1 MASGE
6 QGKFGSFGQDKAS
19 NGMKGFVPKSGRPT
33 KGGSL
38 SRTAGAQG
46 LLHYFFRQMSSIGNE
61 RGKRGSDKNVDFRV
75 NTNELHVDAGSGL
88 RPTVGPFRNGEA
100 SSNHDCPPFFQKI
113 IEELVSPKRAVRPSP
128 ESEINGRPSHWP
140 SGNGAIAA
148 AIFPSDDAAEVSA
161 ARAPRWKRI
170 LDVTCIVLSSPF
182 WLPVMTLVMGL
193 VRLTSPGPIFYRQE
207 RVGYRRTPF
216 MLFKFRTMCVNAE
229 TRGHEEY
236 FADLMRSECPMTKLD
251 AVGDIR
257 LIPGG
262 RFLRA
267 SGLDELPQI
276 FNVLRGEM
284 SLVGP
289 RPCLPAEFERYQPS
303 EQQRVN
309 ALPGLSGY
317 WQVNG
322 KNNTSFKEMI
332 AMDLF
337 YIRKMSIWLDLTI
350 MFRTIPTLIKEVLN
364 RPRTSRDRP
373 PPNPAYYPR
382 RVAGGSN
389 GVANKI

>member
-1 MASGE
+1 MS
-6 QGKFGSFGQDKAS
+6 
-19 NGMKGFVPKSGRPT
+19 GFVPKSGQPT

-38 SRTAGAQG
+38 SESPRARK
-46 LLHYFFRQMSSIGNE
+46 LLRYFFRHEPSVGSSGEHAANGAINLGLNE
-61 RGKRGSDKNVDFRV
+61 TQLRVGGESEPRLSVGS
-75 NTNELHVDAGSGL
+75 S
-88 RPTVGPFRNGEA
+88 RNGAA
-100 SSNHDCPPFFQKI
+100 SLNHAYPASLQKI
-113 IEELVSPKRAVRPSP
+113 IVELVSSDGQTLRRPLGS
-128 ESEINGRPSHWP
+128 
-140 SGNGAIAA
+140 GAIAA

-161 ARAPRWKRI
+161 ARMPRWKRI

-251 AVGDIR
+251 AVGDSR

-289 RPCLPAEFERYQPS
+289 RPCLPREFERYQPP
-303 EQQRVN
+303 ERQRVN
-309 ALPGLSGY
+309 ALPGLTGY

-322 KNNTSFKEMI
+322 KNNTTFKEMI

-337 YIRKMSIWLDLTI
+337 YIRNMSIWLDLTI

-373 PPNPAYYPR
+373 LSNPADYPR
-382 RVAGGSN
+382 RFAGGAN
-389 GVANKI
+389 GVTNKV

>member
-1 MASGE
+1 
-6 QGKFGSFGQDKAS
+6 
-19 NGMKGFVPKSGRPT
+19 MKRFVPKSGRPT

-46 LLHYFFRQMSSIGNE
+46 FLHYFFRQMSSTGDE
-61 RGKRGSDKNVDFRV
+61 RGKQGSDKNNDFRV
-75 NTNELHVDAGSGL
+75 NTNEPHVDAGSGL
-88 RPTVGPFRNGEA
+88 RPTVGSSRNGAA
-100 SSNHDCPPFFQKI
+100 SSNHAYPASLQKI
-113 IEELVSPKRAVRPSP
+113 IVELVSSDGQTLRRPLGS
-128 ESEINGRPSHWP
+128 
-140 SGNGAIAA
+140 GAIAA

-161 ARAPRWKRI
+161 GRMPRWKRI

-193 VRLTSPGPIFYRQE
+193 VRLTSRGPIFYRQE
-207 RVGYRRTPF
+207 RVGYRRNRF
-216 MLFKFRTMCVNAE
+216 MIFKFRTMHVNTE
-229 TRGHEEY
+229 TRTHEEY
-236 FADLMRSECPMTKLD
+236 FAHLMRVDCPMAKLD
-251 AVGDIR
+251 GEGDSR
-257 LIPGG
+257 LIACG

-289 RPCLPAEFERYQPS
+289 RPCLPHEFQRYKAWQ
-303 EQQRVN
+303 QQRVS
-309 ALPGLSGY
+309 APPGLTGY

-322 KNNTSFKEMI
+322 KNKTTFNEMI

-337 YIRKMSIWLDLTI
+337 YIRNMSIWLDLTI

-373 PPNPAYYPR
+373 LRNRAHYPR
-382 RVAGGSN
+382 RSPEGRTE
-389 GVANKI
+389 

>member
-1 MASGE
+1 
-6 QGKFGSFGQDKAS
+6 
-19 NGMKGFVPKSGRPT
+19 MKGFVPKSGRPT

-38 SRTAGAQG
+38 SESPRSRK
-46 LLHYFFRQMSSIGNE
+46 LLRYFFRQMSSISNE
-61 RGKRGSDKNVDFRV
+61 RGKRGSDKNIDFRV

-88 RPTVGPFRNGEA
+88 RPTVSPSRNGDA
-100 SSNHDCPPFFQKI
+100 SLNHAYPASLQKI
-113 IEELVSPKRAVRPSP
+113 IVELVSSERAAKPSP

-161 ARAPRWKRI
+161 ARRPRWKRI
-170 LDVTCIVLSSPF
+170 LDVTCIVLSSLF

-216 MLFKFRTMCVNAE
+216 MLFKFRTMYVNAE
-229 TRGHEEY
+229 TRRHEEY

-251 AVGDIR
+251 AVGDTR

-289 RPCLPAEFERYQPS
+289 RPCLPREFERYQPP
-303 EQQRVN
+303 ERQRVN
-309 ALPGLSGY
+309 ALPGLTGY

-322 KNNTSFKEMI
+322 KNNTTFKEMI

-337 YIRKMSIWLDLTI
+337 YIRNMSIWLDLTI

-373 PPNPAYYPR
+373 PPNPAHYPR
-382 RVAGGSN
+382 RFDGGAN
-389 GVANKI
+389 GIANKI

>member
-1 MASGE
+1 M
-6 QGKFGSFGQDKAS
+6 
-19 NGMKGFVPKSGRPT
+19 
-33 KGGSL
+33 
-38 SRTAGAQG
+38 SRTAGAQR
-46 LLHYFFRQMSSIGNE
+46 LLHYFFRQMSSTGDE
-61 RGKRGSDKNVDFRV
+61 RGKRGSDKNIDFRV
-75 NTNELHVDAGSGL
+75 TTNELHFDAGSGS

-100 SSNHDCPPFFQKI
+100 SLNHAYPASLQKI
-113 IEELVSPKRAVRPSP
+113 IVELVSSDRAAGLNFESRSNGQTLRRPL
-128 ESEINGRPSHWP
+128 
-140 SGNGAIAA
+140 GNGAIAA

-161 ARAPRWKRI
+161 ARMPLWKRI

-207 RVGYRRTPF
+207 RVGYRRSPF
-216 MLFKFRTMCVNAE
+216 MLFKFRTMYVNAE
-229 TRGHEEY
+229 TRGHEDY

-251 AVGDIR
+251 AVGDTR

-289 RPCLPAEFERYQPS
+289 RPCLPVEFERYQPS
-303 EQQRVN
+303 ERQRVN
-309 ALPGLSGY
+309 AFPGLTGY

-322 KNNTSFKEMI
+322 KNNTTFKEMI

-337 YIRKMSIWLDLTI
+337 YIRNMSIWLDLTI

-364 RPRTSRDRP
+364 RPRTSRDRT
-373 PPNPAYYPR
+373 PPNSVYHPSR
-382 RVAGGSN
+382 FAGGAN

>member
-1 MASGE
+1 MS
-6 QGKFGSFGQDKAS
+6 
-19 NGMKGFVPKSGRPT
+19 GFVPKSGRPT

-38 SRTAGAQG
+38 SESPRARK
-46 LLHYFFRQMSSIGNE
+46 LLRYFFRQMSSIGDE
-61 RGKRGSDKNVDFRV
+61 RGKRGSDKNNDFRV

-113 IEELVSPKRAVRPSP
+113 IEELVSPERAVRPSP
-128 ESEINGRPSHWP
+128 ESKINARPSHWP
-140 SGNGAIAA
+140 SGSGAIAA

-161 ARAPRWKRI
+161 GRMPRWKRI

-182 WLPVMTLVMGL
+182 WLLVMTLVMGL

-207 RVGYRRTPF
+207 RVGYRRNRF
-216 MLFKFRTMCVNAE
+216 MIFKFRTMHVNTE
-229 TRGHEEY
+229 TRTHEEY
-236 FADLMRSECPMTKLD
+236 FAHLMRVDCPMAKLD
-251 AVGDIR
+251 GEGDSR
-257 LIPGG
+257 LIACG

-289 RPCLPAEFERYQPS
+289 RPCLPHEFQRYKAWQR
-303 EQQRVN
+303 QRVS
-309 ALPGLSGY
+309 APPGLTGY

-322 KNNTSFKEMI
+322 KNKTTFNEMI

-337 YIRKMSIWLDLTI
+337 YIRNMSIWLDLTI
-350 MFRTIPTLIKEVLN
+350 MFRTIPTLIKEVLS

-373 PPNPAYYPR
+373 LRNRAHYPR
-382 RVAGGSN
+382 RSPEGRTE
-389 GVANKI
+389 

>member
-1 MASGE
+1 MS
-6 QGKFGSFGQDKAS
+6 
-19 NGMKGFVPKSGRPT
+19 GFVPKSGRPT

-38 SRTAGAQG
+38 SESPRARK
-46 LLHYFFRQMSSIGNE
+46 LLRYFFRQMSSIGDGRE
-61 RGKRGSDKNVDFRV
+61 KRGSDKNEDFRA

-88 RPTVGPFRNGEA
+88 RPTVGPSRNGAA
-100 SSNHDCPPFFQKI
+100 SLNHAYPASLQKI
-113 IEELVSPKRAVRPSP
+113 IVELVSSDRAAGLNFESRSDGQTLRRPLGS
-128 ESEINGRPSHWP
+128 
-140 SGNGAIAA
+140 GAIAA

-161 ARAPRWKRI
+161 ARMLRWKRI
-170 LDVTCIVLSSPF
+170 LDVICIVLSSPF

-216 MLFKFRTMCVNAE
+216 MLFKFRTMYVNAE

-251 AVGDIR
+251 AVGDTR

-289 RPCLPAEFERYQPS
+289 RPCLPREFERYQPP
-303 EQQRVN
+303 ERQRVN
-309 ALPGLSGY
+309 ALPGLTGY

-322 KNNTSFKEMI
+322 KNNTTFKEMI

-337 YIRKMSIWLDLTI
+337 YIRNMSIWLDLTI

-364 RPRTSRDRP
+364 RPRTSWDRP
-373 PPNPAYYPR
+373 LSNPADYPR
-382 RVAGGSN
+382 RSP
-389 GVANKI
+389 

>member
-1 MASGE
+1 MS
-6 QGKFGSFGQDKAS
+6 
-19 NGMKGFVPKSGRPT
+19 GFVPKSGRPT

-38 SRTAGAQG
+38 SESPRARK
-46 LLHYFFRQMSSIGNE
+46 LLRYFFRQMSSTSDE

-88 RPTVGPFRNGEA
+88 RPTVGPSRNGAA
-100 SSNHDCPPFFQKI
+100 SLNHAYPASLQKI
-113 IEELVSPKRAVRPSP
+113 IVELVSSDGQALPRPLGS
-128 ESEINGRPSHWP
+128 
-140 SGNGAIAA
+140 GAIAA

-161 ARAPRWKRI
+161 ARMPRWKRI

-216 MLFKFRTMCVNAE
+216 MLFKFRTMYVNAE
-229 TRGHEEY
+229 TREHEEY
-236 FADLMRSECPMTKLD
+236 VADLMRSECPMTKLD

-289 RPCLPAEFERYQPS
+289 RPCLPMEFERYQPS

-309 ALPGLSGY
+309 ALPGLTGY

-322 KNNTSFKEMI
+322 KNNTTFKEMI

-337 YIRKMSIWLDLTI
+337 YIRNMSPSLDLKI
-350 MFRTIPTLIKEVLN
+350 MSRTVPVLFGQAKTSISSRLHKEAATPAIPLMT
-364 RPRTSRDRP
+364 
-373 PPNPAYYPR
+373 PA
-382 RVAGGSN
+382 RVEQNGSTHRL
-389 GVANKI
+389 

>member
-1 MASGE
+1 MS
-6 QGKFGSFGQDKAS
+6 
-19 NGMKGFVPKSGRPT
+19 GFVPKSGRPT

-38 SRTAGAQG
+38 SRTARAQG
-46 LLHYFFRQMSSIGNE
+46 FLHYFFRHEPSVGSSGEQAANGAMNRGLNE
-61 RGKRGSDKNVDFRV
+61 
-75 NTNELHVDAGSGL
+75 TQLHVGGKSEPRRNVGSS
-88 RPTVGPFRNGEA
+88 RNGAA
-100 SSNHDCPPFFQKI
+100 SLNHAYPASLQKI
-113 IEELVSPKRAVRPSP
+113 IVELVSSDRAAALNF
-128 ESEINGRPSHWP
+128 ESRSDGQTLRRP

-161 ARAPRWKRI
+161 ARMLRWKRI
-170 LDVTCIVLSSPF
+170 LDVACIVLSSPF

-193 VRLTSPGPIFYRQE
+193 VRFTSRGPIFYRQE
-207 RVGYRRTPF
+207 RVGYRRSPF
-216 MLFKFRTMCVNAE
+216 MLFKFRTMYVNAE
-229 TRGHEEY
+229 TRRHEEY

-251 AVGDIR
+251 AVGDTR

-289 RPCLPAEFERYQPS
+289 RPCLPREFERYQPS
-303 EQQRVN
+303 ERQRVN
-309 ALPGLSGY
+309 ALPGLTGY

-322 KNNTSFKEMI
+322 KNNTTFKEMI

-337 YIRKMSIWLDLTI
+337 YIRNMSIWLDLTI
-350 MFRTIPTLIKEVLN
+350 MFRTIPALIKEVLN

-382 RVAGGSN
+382 RFDGGAN
-389 GVANKI
+389 GIANKI

>member
-1 MASGE
+1 MS
-6 QGKFGSFGQDKAS
+6 
-19 NGMKGFVPKSGRPT
+19 GFVPKSGRPT

-38 SRTAGAQG
+38 SRTARAQG
-46 LLHYFFRQMSSIGNE
+46 FLHYFFRHEPSVGSSGEQAANGAMNRGLNE
-61 RGKRGSDKNVDFRV
+61 
-75 NTNELHVDAGSGL
+75 TQLHVGGKSEPRRNVGSS
-88 RPTVGPFRNGEA
+88 RNGAA
-100 SSNHDCPPFFQKI
+100 SLNHAYPASLQKI
-113 IEELVSPKRAVRPSP
+113 IVELVSSDRAAALNFESRSDGQTLRRPLGS
-128 ESEINGRPSHWP
+128 
-140 SGNGAIAA
+140 GAIAA

-161 ARAPRWKRI
+161 ARMLRWKRI
-170 LDVTCIVLSSPF
+170 LDVACIVLSSPF

-193 VRLTSPGPIFYRQE
+193 VRFTSRGPIFYRQE
-207 RVGYRRTPF
+207 RVGYRRSPF
-216 MLFKFRTMCVNAE
+216 MLFKFRTMYVNAE
-229 TRGHEEY
+229 TRRHEEY

-251 AVGDIR
+251 AVGDTR

-289 RPCLPAEFERYQPS
+289 RPCLPGEFERYQPS
-303 EQQRVN
+303 ERQRVN
-309 ALPGLSGY
+309 ALPGLTGY

-322 KNNTSFKEMI
+322 KNNTTFKEMI

-337 YIRKMSIWLDLTI
+337 YIRNMSIWLDLTI
-350 MFRTIPTLIKEVLN
+350 MFRTIPALIKEVLN

-382 RVAGGSN
+382 RFDGGAN
-389 GVANKI
+389 GIANKI

>member
-1 MASGE
+1 MS
-6 QGKFGSFGQDKAS
+6 
-19 NGMKGFVPKSGRPT
+19 GFVPKSGRPT

-38 SRTAGAQG
+38 SESPRARK
-46 LLHYFFRQMSSIGNE
+46 LLRYFFRQMSSTSDE

-75 NTNELHVDAGSGL
+75 NTNELHIDAGSGL
-88 RPTVGPFRNGEA
+88 RPTVGSSRNGAA
-100 SSNHDCPPFFQKI
+100 SLNHAYPASLQKI
-113 IEELVSPKRAVRPSP
+113 IVELVSSERAAKPSP

-161 ARAPRWKRI
+161 ARRPRWKRI
-170 LDVTCIVLSSPF
+170 LDVTCIVLSSLF

-251 AVGDIR
+251 AVGDTR

-289 RPCLPAEFERYQPS
+289 RPCLPMEFERYQPS

-309 ALPGLSGY
+309 ALPGLTGY

-322 KNNTSFKEMI
+322 KNNTTFKEMI

-337 YIRKMSIWLDLTI
+337 YIRNMSIWLDLTI

-364 RPRTSRDRP
+364 RPRTSPDRSLS
-373 PPNPAYYPR
+373 NPADYPR
-382 RVAGGSN
+382 RFAGGAN

>member
-1 MASGE
+1 
-6 QGKFGSFGQDKAS
+6 
-19 NGMKGFVPKSGRPT
+19 MKGFVPKSGRPT

-46 LLHYFFRQMSSIGNE
+46 LLRYFFRQMSSTGDE
-61 RGKRGSDKNVDFRV
+61 RGKRGSDKNMDFRAH
-75 NTNELHVDAGSGL
+75 TNELHVDAGSGL
-88 RPTVGPFRNGEA
+88 RPTVGPSRNGAA
-100 SSNHDCPPFFQKI
+100 SLNHAYPASLQKI
-113 IEELVSPKRAVRPSP
+113 IVELVSSDRAAGLNFESRSDGQTLRRPLGS
-128 ESEINGRPSHWP
+128 
-140 SGNGAIAA
+140 GAIAA

-161 ARAPRWKRI
+161 ARMLRWKRI
-170 LDVTCIVLSSPF
+170 LDVICIVLSSPF

-207 RVGYRRTPF
+207 RVGYRRTLF
-216 MLFKFRTMCVNAE
+216 MLFKFRTMHVNAE

-236 FADLMRSECPMTKLD
+236 FADLMRAECPMTKLD
-251 AVGDIR
+251 EVGDTR

-289 RPCLPAEFERYQPS
+289 RPCLPREFERYQPP
-303 EQQRVN
+303 ERQRVN
-309 ALPGLSGY
+309 ALPGLTGY

-322 KNNTSFKEMI
+322 KNNTTFKEMI

-337 YIRKMSIWLDLTI
+337 YIRNMSIWLDLTI

-373 PPNPAYYPR
+373 LSNPADYPR
-382 RVAGGSN
+382 RVSPEGRN
-389 GVANKI
+389 RVADQI

>member
-1 MASGE
+1 MS
-6 QGKFGSFGQDKAS
+6 
-19 NGMKGFVPKSGRPT
+19 GFVSKSGRPT

-46 LLHYFFRQMSSIGNE
+46 FLDYFFRQMSSRGDE
-61 RGKRGSDKNVDFRV
+61 REKRGSDKNEDFRA

-88 RPTVGPFRNGEA
+88 RPTVGPFRNGAA
-100 SSNHDCPPFFQKI
+100 SLNHAYPASLKKI
-113 IEELVSPKRAVRPSP
+113 IVELVSSDGQTLRRPLGS
-128 ESEINGRPSHWP
+128 
-140 SGNGAIAA
+140 GAIAA

-161 ARAPRWKRI
+161 ARMPRWKRI
-170 LDVTCIVLSSPF
+170 LDVTYIVLSSPF

-193 VRLTSPGPIFYRQE
+193 VRLTSLGPIFYRQE
-207 RVGYRRTPF
+207 RVGYRRTRF
-216 MLFKFRTMCVNAE
+216 MLFKFRTMYVNAE

-251 AVGDIR
+251 AVGDSR

-289 RPCLPAEFERYQPS
+289 RPCLPREFKRYQPS
-303 EQQRVN
+303 EQQRIN
-309 ALPGLSGY
+309 ALPGLTGY

-322 KNNTSFKEMI
+322 KNNTTFKEMI

-337 YIRKMSIWLDLTI
+337 YIRNTSIWLDLTI
-350 MFRTIPTLIKEVLN
+350 MFRTIPILIKEVLN
-364 RPRTSRDRP
+364 RPRTSPDRSLS
-373 PPNPAYYPR
+373 NPADYPR
-382 RVAGGSN
+382 RFAGGAN

>member
-1 MASGE
+1 M
-6 QGKFGSFGQDKAS
+6 
-19 NGMKGFVPKSGRPT
+19 
-33 KGGSL
+33 
-38 SRTAGAQG
+38 
-46 LLHYFFRQMSSIGNE
+46 
-61 RGKRGSDKNVDFRV
+61 
-75 NTNELHVDAGSGL
+75 
-88 RPTVGPFRNGEA
+88 
-100 SSNHDCPPFFQKI
+100 
-113 IEELVSPKRAVRPSP
+113 
-128 ESEINGRPSHWP
+128 
-140 SGNGAIAA
+140 
-148 AIFPSDDAAEVSA
+148 
-161 ARAPRWKRI
+161 PRWKRI

-193 VRLTSPGPIFYRQE
+193 VRLTSLGPIFYRQE

-216 MLFKFRTMCVNAE
+216 MLFKFRTMYVNAD
-229 TRGHEEY
+229 TRAHEEY
-236 FADLMRSECPMTKLD
+236 FADLMRSECRMTKLD
-251 AVGDIR
+251 AVGDTR

-289 RPCLPAEFERYQPS
+289 RPCLPREFERYQPP
-303 EQQRVN
+303 ERQRVN
-309 ALPGLSGY
+309 ALPGLTGY

-322 KNNTSFKEMI
+322 KNNTTFKEMI

-337 YIRKMSIWLDLTI
+337 YIRNMSIWLDLTI

-373 PPNPAYYPR
+373 LSNPVDYPR
-382 RVAGGSN
+382 RFAGGAK

>member
-1 MASGE
+1 
-6 QGKFGSFGQDKAS
+6 
-19 NGMKGFVPKSGRPT
+19 
-33 KGGSL
+33 
-38 SRTAGAQG
+38 
-46 LLHYFFRQMSSIGNE
+46 
-61 RGKRGSDKNVDFRV
+61 
-75 NTNELHVDAGSGL
+75 
-88 RPTVGPFRNGEA
+88 
-100 SSNHDCPPFFQKI
+100 
-113 IEELVSPKRAVRPSP
+113 
-128 ESEINGRPSHWP
+128 
-140 SGNGAIAA
+140 
-148 AIFPSDDAAEVSA
+148 
-161 ARAPRWKRI
+161 
-170 LDVTCIVLSSPF
+170 
-182 WLPVMTLVMGL
+182 
-193 VRLTSPGPIFYRQE
+193 
-207 RVGYRRTPF
+207 

-251 AVGDIR
+251 AVGDTR
-257 LIPGG
+257 LIPAG

-289 RPCLPAEFERYQPS
+289 RPCLPREFERYQPS

-309 ALPGLSGY
+309 ALPGLTGY

-322 KNNTSFKEMI
+322 KNNTTFKEMI

-337 YIRKMSIWLDLTI
+337 YSRNMSIWLDLTI

-373 PPNPAYYPR
+373 PQSPLIIRAVSPEGR
-382 RVAGGSN
+382 N

>member
-1 MASGE
+1 
-6 QGKFGSFGQDKAS
+6 
-19 NGMKGFVPKSGRPT
+19 
-33 KGGSL
+33 
-38 SRTAGAQG
+38 
-46 LLHYFFRQMSSIGNE
+46 
-61 RGKRGSDKNVDFRV
+61 
-75 NTNELHVDAGSGL
+75 
-88 RPTVGPFRNGEA
+88 
-100 SSNHDCPPFFQKI
+100 
-113 IEELVSPKRAVRPSP
+113 
-128 ESEINGRPSHWP
+128 
-140 SGNGAIAA
+140 
-148 AIFPSDDAAEVSA
+148 
-161 ARAPRWKRI
+161 
-170 LDVTCIVLSSPF
+170 
-182 WLPVMTLVMGL
+182 
-193 VRLTSPGPIFYRQE
+193 
-207 RVGYRRTPF
+207 
-216 MLFKFRTMCVNAE
+216 MLFKFRTMYVNAE
-229 TRGHEEY
+229 TRRHEEY

-251 AVGDIR
+251 AVGDTR

-289 RPCLPAEFERYQPS
+289 RPCLPREFERYQPS
-303 EQQRVN
+303 ERQRVN
-309 ALPGLSGY
+309 ALPGLTGY

-322 KNNTSFKEMI
+322 KNNTTFKEMI

-382 RVAGGSN
+382 RFDGGAN
-389 GVANKI
+389 GIANKI

>member
-1 MASGE
+1 MS
-6 QGKFGSFGQDKAS
+6 
-19 NGMKGFVPKSGRPT
+19 GFVPKSGRPT

-38 SRTAGAQG
+38 SRTARAQG
-46 LLHYFFRQMSSIGNE
+46 FLHYFFRHEPSVGSSGEQAANGAMNRGLNE
-61 RGKRGSDKNVDFRV
+61 
-75 NTNELHVDAGSGL
+75 TQLHVGGKSEPRRNVGSS
-88 RPTVGPFRNGEA
+88 RNGAA
-100 SSNHDCPPFFQKI
+100 SLNHAYPASLQKI
-113 IEELVSPKRAVRPSP
+113 IVELVSSERAAKPSP

-148 AIFPSDDAAEVSA
+148 AIFPSDDAAEVAA
-161 ARAPRWKRI
+161 ARMLRWKRI
-170 LDVTCIVLSSPF
+170 LDVACIVLSSPF

-193 VRLTSPGPIFYRQE
+193 VRFTSRGPIFYRQE
-207 RVGYRRTPF
+207 RVGYRRSPF
-216 MLFKFRTMCVNAE
+216 MLFKFRTMYVNAE
-229 TRGHEEY
+229 TRRHEEY

-251 AVGDIR
+251 AVGDTR

-289 RPCLPAEFERYQPS
+289 RPCLPREFERYQPS
-303 EQQRVN
+303 ERQRVN
-309 ALPGLSGY
+309 ALPGLTGY

-322 KNNTSFKEMI
+322 KNNTTFKEMI

-350 MFRTIPTLIKEVLN
+350 MFRTIPALIKEVLN

-382 RVAGGSN
+382 RFDGGAN
-389 GVANKI
+389 GIANKI

>member
-1 MASGE
+1 MS
-6 QGKFGSFGQDKAS
+6 
-19 NGMKGFVPKSGRPT
+19 GFVPKSGQPT

-38 SRTAGAQG
+38 SERPRARK
-46 LLHYFFRQMSSIGNE
+46 LLRYFFRQMSSTGDE
-61 RGKRGSDKNVDFRV
+61 RGKRGSDKNMDFRV

-88 RPTVGPFRNGEA
+88 RPTVGSSRNGAA
-100 SSNHDCPPFFQKI
+100 SLNHAYPASLQKI
-113 IEELVSPKRAVRPSP
+113 IVELVSSDGQTLRRPLGS
-128 ESEINGRPSHWP
+128 
-140 SGNGAIAA
+140 GAIAA

-161 ARAPRWKRI
+161 ARMPRWKRI
-170 LDVTCIVLSSPF
+170 LDVTCIVLSLPF

-251 AVGDIR
+251 AVGDAR

-289 RPCLPAEFERYQPS
+289 RPCLPREFERYQPP
-303 EQQRVN
+303 EWQRVN
-309 ALPGLSGY
+309 ALPGLTGY

-322 KNNTSFKEMI
+322 KNNTTFKEMI

-337 YIRKMSIWLDLTI
+337 YIRNMSIWLDLTI
-350 MFRTIPTLIKEVLN
+350 MFRTIPTLIKEVLD

-373 PPNPAYYPR
+373 LSNPADYR
-382 RVAGGSN
+382 RRSPEGRTE
-389 GVANKI
+389 